1 MTSNATVEVH
11 WYLSPS
17 GNGRKKELTI
27 VKHSIQLAKP
37 AFLARFL
44 IVTKRKF
51 FFHMSLLFSLG
62 ICRDCRQEH
71 REIMKEGKEDTT
83 FSPCAASKLVSLKP
97 QNIFAP
103 SNITNDFKAK
113 IDLVFTKIASI
124 SSEGSSA
131 LISPSQE
138 RD

>member
-1 MTSNATVEVH
+1 METE
-11 WYLSPS
+11 
-17 GNGRKKELTI
+17 GKKELII
-27 VKHSIQLAKP
+27 VKHTIQLAKP

-44 IVTKRKF
+44 IVTKQNF

-71 REIMKEGKEDTT
+71 REMMKEGKEDTICST
-83 FSPCAASKLVSLKP
+83 SAASKLVSLKP

-113 IDLVFTKIASI
+113 IDLVFIKIASI
-124 SSEGSSA
+124 SSEGTSA
-131 LISPSQE
+131 LISPSQK

>member
-27 VKHSIQLAKP
+27 VKHSIQLAKA

-51 FFHMSLLFSLG
+51 FFHVIVIFV
-62 ICRDCRQEH
+62 RD
-71 REIMKEGKEDTT
+71 M
-83 FSPCAASKLVSLKP
+83 
-97 QNIFAP
+97 
-103 SNITNDFKAK
+103 
-113 IDLVFTKIASI
+113 
-124 SSEGSSA
+124 
-131 LISPSQE
+131 
-138 RD
+138 

>member
-1 MTSNATVEVH
+1 METE
-11 WYLSPS
+11 
-17 GNGRKKELTI
+17 GKKELII

-44 IVTKRKF
+44 IVTKQKF

-71 REIMKEGKEDTT
+71 REMMKEGKEDTICST
-83 FSPCAASKLVSLKP
+83 SAASKLVSLKP

-103 SNITNDFKAK
+103 FNITNDFKAK
-113 IDLVFTKIASI
+113 IDRVFIKIASI
-124 SSEGSSA
+124 SSEGTSA
-131 LISPSQE
+131 LISPSQK

>member
-1 MTSNATVEVH
+1 METE
-11 WYLSPS
+11 
-17 GNGRKKELTI
+17 GKKELII

-44 IVTKRKF
+44 IVTKQKF

-71 REIMKEGKEDTT
+71 REMMKEGKEDTICST
-83 FSPCAASKLVSLKP
+83 SAASKLVSLKP

-103 SNITNDFKAK
+103 FNITNDFKAK
-113 IDLVFTKIASI
+113 IDLVFIKIASI
-124 SSEGSSA
+124 SSEGTSA
-131 LISPSQE
+131 LISPSQK